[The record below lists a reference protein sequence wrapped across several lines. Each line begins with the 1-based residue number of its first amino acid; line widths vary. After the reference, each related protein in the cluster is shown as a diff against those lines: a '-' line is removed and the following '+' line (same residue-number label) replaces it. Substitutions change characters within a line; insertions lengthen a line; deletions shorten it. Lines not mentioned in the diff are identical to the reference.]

1 MRKTIYVLIILS
13 CSVAVMGYGMS
24 LEAESLLVNG
34 VAVLELVIPALT
46 FLLTQIFILMFEK
59 ENKPWIIL
67 GTALAIGLLAN
78 LFTIGYYS
86 LALEDLNGGIWNP
99 ALLVILVS
107 GGSLISFKLFVMSGS
122 VTSHHPKLKG

>member
-99 ALLVILVS
+99 AMLVILAS
-107 GGSLISFKLFVMSGS
+107 GGSLISFKLFVMIGS